1 MCLPGNETGHIYKGL
16 ECLYHKNL
24 DLMATDISVSV
35 FTISYETFKARAIIS
50 NNFSQMKHLSGQN
63 DFFWR
68 GAEGEGGVLSRENYS
83 SSKCIKA
90 DPKKT
95 ES

>member
-1 MCLPGNETGHIYKGL
+1 
-16 ECLYHKNL
+16 
-24 DLMATDISVSV
+24 MATDISVSV

-50 NNFSQMKHLSGQN
+50 NNFSQMTHPSAQTA
-63 DFFWR
+63 FFCR
-68 GAEGEGGVLSRENYS
+68 GAAGAGGVLSRENYS